1 MCALLMARE
10 EMMAKRLQWRL
21 SVVLVVVVFM
31 GCAVPVNPVRSA
43 VNLPTIDAAFL
54 SRAGSSSSPQNVIVR
69 IQGLPL
75 VERVP
80 DAGAD
85 GWLKS
90 TTSQASEEAIA
101 QEQDAFLSSLTARN
115 IRYTLR
121 QRLSVTFNGLALSVA
136 GSDLAAVAG
145 TKHVSFVYESQQAQ
159 MLDTDA
165 NAAMGVNQA
174 LWDKTSSA
182 GTKLDG
188 TGTTIGIIDTGID
201 YTHPDLGGARFPNK
215 KVVGGYDFAD
225 GDSNP
230 MDVQG
235 HGTHVA
241 GIAAADGKVQGVAPK
256 AKLYAYKVFSDQGG
270 GAADGDIIAA
280 LDRSVLDHCT
290 VVNMSLGMTGGTANN
305 PETESIN
312 NAVKA
317 GVIVVAATGNSGP
330 RNPETNWP
338 LGSPATSLNAIAV
351 AASNDGPYPVVD
363 VVTPTGTDLGDIM
376 GSYADIAPEFTE
388 GSTYSIVDAGYG
400 SKADFAAVDVKGK
413 VALVERG
420 PIGSGGIY
428 FRDKVL
434 NAQAAGAAGVIIYN
448 HSPGVLGMTLRV
460 EAGDEKRTYVPCIGI
475 TQDAGLDLKAL
486 TTRGLV
492 VQFGTRSNL
501 GTIADFSSMGPTQ
514 DFHFKPEVSAPGV
527 SVNSTFPGG
536 GYAKL
541 DGTSMASPGVA
552 GAVALIKAA
561 HPDWSPETVKL
572 ALMNTADVLQNWQN
586 NEVITWTLQGAG
598 RVDVPAAMA
607 APAVAG
613 VSTSDGTTTVQTG
626 AVLVNDD
633 SIATGTTIKLRSLSD
648 HSVTFTPSFGWTMDA
663 RAGVQV
669 VVGPSPVTVP
679 AGGTAVVTVT
689 TTVDL
694 GVVAN
699 GPHEGMITMQS
710 AGGTLHIPYI
720 YWRNGV
726 EVPKQLS
733 RLQTSSEVMTIPDGT
748 MMVGFNIGYGGVR
761 PAVDTGS
768 EPQGSSFAS
777 QVLATITS
785 PDGVATLG
793 TVYRRS
799 LLLVGD
805 HEFSWNG
812 RDIHGNLF
820 LTDGDYQLRTS
831 VMESNND
838 PTNLVVSEAA
848 HLSVPIHITGAAGV
862 PLLRLSVAGG
872 SVREGE
878 DISISLTADSATAVS
893 GIAAALQYE
902 PYYLSVKSVQK
913 GDFLSQGGATAPT
926 FVSSVDAAGGVVR
939 LQGTAGSGAVQGNGS
954 VCTVT
959 FTVLHSGA
967 TELWLEKPSFTAGN
981 MTAEAIAQSLT
992 LKLRTGGNVW
1002 DIDGNKRVD
1011 LADMVALARAY
1022 GSKAGDRRYDAM
1034 ADLNGDGRVDD
1045 ADLQILRQHYGEV
1058 YP

>member
-1 MCALLMARE
+1 MT
-10 EMMAKRLQWRL
+10 KQLQWFLRIAL
-21 SVVLVVVVFM
+21 VLVLLM
-31 GCAVPVNPVRSA
+31 GCALPMNRVRGS
-43 VNLPTIDAAFL
+43 VNLPTIGAAFL
-54 SRAGSSSSPQNVIVR
+54 ARAGSSSSSQNVIVR
-69 IQGLPL
+69 MQGLPL
-75 VERVP
+75 VGRVQ
-80 DAGAD
+80 DAGTK
-85 GWLKS
+85 GWLDTTAA
-90 TTSQASEEAIA
+90 TTSEKAIA
-101 QEQDAFLSSLTARN
+101 QEQDAFLSSLTARG
-115 IRYTLR
+115 IRYTVK

-136 GSDLAAVAG
+136 GSDLATVAE
-145 TKHVSFVYESQQAQ
+145 TKHVSFVYESRQAQ
-159 MLDTDA
+159 TLDTDA
-165 NAAMGVNQA
+165 NAAIGVNQA
-174 LWDKTSSA
+174 LWNSTSA
-182 GTKLDG
+182 GGVKLDG

-201 YTHPDLGGARFPNK
+201 YTHPDLGGAKFPNT

-225 GDSNP
+225 GDSDP
-230 MDVQG
+230 MDSQG

-270 GAADGDIIAA
+270 GAADSDIIAA

-290 VVNMSLGMTGGTANN
+290 VVNMSLGMTGGTADN

-317 GVIVVAATGNSGP
+317 GIVVVAATGNSGP

-338 LGSPATSLNAIAV
+338 LGSPATALNAIAV

-363 VVTPTGTDLGDIM
+363 VLTPTGTDLGDIM
-376 GSYADIAPEFTE
+376 GSYADIAPEFKE
-388 GSTYSIVDAGYG
+388 GSTYNIVDAGYG
-400 SKADFAAVDVKGK
+400 SKTDFAAVDVKGK

-434 NAQAAGAAGVIIYN
+434 NARDAGAAGVIIYN

-460 EAGDEKRTYVPCIGI
+460 AAGDENKTYVPCIGI

-492 VQFGTRSNL
+492 VQFETRSNL
-501 GTIADFSSMGPTQ
+501 GTIADFSSMGPTE

-552 GAVALIKAA
+552 GAVALIKGA
-561 HPDWSPETVKL
+561 HPDWTPETVKL
-572 ALMNTADVLQNWQN
+572 ALMNTSNVLQNWQN
-586 NEVITWTLQGAG
+586 SETITWTLQGAG
-598 RVDVPAAMA
+598 RVDVPAAIA

-613 VSTSDGTTTVQTG
+613 IGTFDGTTTFRTG
-626 AVLVNDD
+626 AILVNDS
-633 SIATGTTIKLRSLSD
+633 SIATATTIKLRSLSD
-648 HSVTFTPSFGWTMDA
+648 HSVTFTPSFDWIMDA
-663 RAGVQV
+663 QAGVKVTIAPSSV
-669 VVGPSPVTVP
+669 VVA
-679 AGGTAVVTVT
+679 AGKTAEVTVT

-694 GVVAN
+694 VTVVN
-699 GPHEGMITMQS
+699 GSHEGIIMLQS
-710 AGGTLHIPYI
+710 NSGTLHIPYI
-720 YWRNGV
+720 YWRSGV

-733 RLQTSSEVMTIPDGT
+733 DLQTSTATLAVPSGAMD
-748 MMVGFNIGYGGVR
+748 VGFNIGYGGVR
-761 PAVDTGS
+761 PAVEAGDVP
-768 EPQGSSFAS
+768 EGSSFAS
-777 QVLATITS
+777 QVVATVTS
-785 PDGVATLG
+785 ADGMTTLG

-805 HEFSWNG
+805 HRFTWNG
-812 RDIHGNLF
+812 RDVHDNLF
-820 LTDGDYQLRTS
+820 LTDGEYQLRTS

-838 PTNLVVSEAA
+838 PTNLLITEAA
-848 HLSVPIHITGAAGV
+848 HQSVPIHVTGANGV

-872 SVREGE
+872 SLREGE
-878 DISISLTADSATAVS
+878 DMAVSLTADTTT
-893 GIAAALQYE
+893 GIAGIRAALQFE
-902 PYYLSVKSVQK
+902 PYYVSVKSVQE
-913 GDFLSQGGATAPT
+913 GDFLNQGGTAAST
-926 FVSSVDAAGGVVR
+926 FVSTVDASVGVIR
-939 LQGTAGSGAVQGNGS
+939 LQATAGSGAALGHGS

-959 FTVLHSGA
+959 FAVLHSGS
-967 TELWLEKPSFTAGN
+967 TELWIGKPLATTSSG
-981 MTAEAIAQSLT
+981 TAEAIAQSLT
-992 LKLRTGGNVW
+992 LKLRAGGNVW
-1002 DIDGNKRVD
+1002 DIDGNNRVD

>member
-1 MCALLMARE
+1 MT
-10 EMMAKRLQWRL
+10 KRLQWLLRI
-21 SVVLVVVVFM
+21 VLVLILLM
-31 GCAVPVNPVRSA
+31 GCALPIHPIRGA
-43 VNLPTIDAAFL
+43 VNVATIDPDFL
-54 SRAGSSSSPQNVIVR
+54 NRAGSSSSPQNVIVR
-69 IQGLPL
+69 MQGLPL
-75 VERVP
+75 VDRVQ
-80 DAGAD
+80 DAGVA
-85 GWLKS
+85 GWLDAPAA
-90 TTSQASEEAIA
+90 QASEKAIA
-101 QEQDAFLSSLTARN
+101 QEQDAFLASLTARS
-115 IRYTLR
+115 IKYSVKE
-121 QRLSVTFNGLALSVA
+121 RLSVTFNGLALSIA
-136 GSDLAAVAG
+136 GTDLAALAG
-145 TKHVSFVYESQQAQ
+145 QKNVSFVYQSEQAQ
-159 MLDTDA
+159 ILDADA

-174 LWDKTSSA
+174 LWNKTSPT

-230 MDVQG
+230 MDTQG

-256 AKLYAYKVFSDQGG
+256 ARLYAYKVFSDQGG

-290 VVNMSLGMTGGTANN
+290 VVNMSLGMTGGTASN
-305 PETESIN
+305 PEAEAIN

-317 GVIVVAATGNSGP
+317 GVIVVAAAGNSGP

-338 LGSPATSLNAIAV
+338 LGSPATTLNAIAV

-363 VVTPTGTDLGDIM
+363 VVTPSGTGLGDIM
-376 GSYADIAPEFTE
+376 GSYADIAPEFTV
-388 GSTYSIVDAGYG
+388 GSTYGIVDAGYG
-400 SKADFAAVDVKGK
+400 SKTDFAAVDVKGK

-460 EAGDEKRTYVPCIGI
+460 EAGDENRTYVPCIGI
-475 TQDAGLDLKAL
+475 TQDVGLDLKAL
-486 TTRGLV
+486 TSRGLV

-527 SVNSTFPGG
+527 SVNSTVPGG

-561 HPDWSPETVKL
+561 HPDWAPETVKL
-572 ALMNTADVLQNWQN
+572 ALMNTADVLKNWQN
-586 NEVITWTLQGAG
+586 SEVITWTLQGSG
-598 RVDVPAAMA
+598 RVDVPAAIA

-613 VSTSDGTTTVQTG
+613 VPTSDGTTTVQTG
-626 AVLVNDD
+626 AILVNDD
-633 SIATGTTIKLRSLSD
+633 SIATATIITLRSLSD
-648 HSVTFTPSFGWTMDA
+648 HSVTFTPSFGWTMDT
-663 RAGVQV
+663 RVGVL
-669 VVGPSPVTVP
+669 VTVNP
-679 AGGTAVVTVT
+679 ASVTVSAGGTAQVSVT
-689 TTVDL
+689 TTMDL
-694 GVVAN
+694 SVVAD
-699 GPHEGMITMQS
+699 GPHEGVVTMQS
-710 AGGTLHIPYI
+710 ASGALHIPYI

-726 EVPKQLS
+726 KVPKQLS
-733 RLQTSSEVMTIPDGT
+733 GLQTSSEVMTIPHGVMT
-748 MMVGFNIGYGGVR
+748 VGFNIGYGGVR
-761 PAVDTGS
+761 PAVDAGS

-785 PDGVATLG
+785 PDGVVTLG
-793 TVYRRS
+793 TVYRQS

-805 HEFSWNG
+805 HAFTWNG
-812 RDIHGNLF
+812 RDVHGNLF
-820 LTDGDYQLRTS
+820 LMDGDYQLRTS

-848 HLSVPIHITGAAGV
+848 HLSVPVHVQGAAGV
-862 PLLRLSVAGG
+862 PLLRLNVTGG
-872 SVREGE
+872 SLREGE
-878 DISISLTADSATAVS
+878 DLSISLTVDSSTTIA

-902 PYYLSVKSVQK
+902 PYYVSVKSVQK
-913 GDFLSQGGATAPT
+913 GDFLSQGGATAST
-926 FVSSVDAAGGVVR
+926 FVSSVDAAGGVIH
-939 LQGTAGSGAVQGNGS
+939 LQGTADNRAVQGQGS

-959 FTVLHSGA
+959 FTVLHSGS
-967 TELWLEKPSFTAGN
+967 TELWLENPLFTSSN
-981 MTAEAIAQSLT
+981 TTSEAAAQSLT
-992 LKLRTGGNVW
+992 VKLRSGGNVW

-1022 GSKAGDRRYDAM
+1022 GSKSGDRRYDAM